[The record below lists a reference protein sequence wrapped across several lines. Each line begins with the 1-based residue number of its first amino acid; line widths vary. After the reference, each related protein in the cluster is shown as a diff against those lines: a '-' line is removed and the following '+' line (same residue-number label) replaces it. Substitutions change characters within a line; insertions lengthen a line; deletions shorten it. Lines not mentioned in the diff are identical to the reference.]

1 MAKRKRGCAAVK
13 GHARRRTTKAK
24 LGTVRKIKGKRYQV
38 RKVFGKKRWV
48 RVSATC
54 GVRRKGRKGGRRRS
68 VVMPKSKRVRLTKAE
83 RRILRGLKS
92 KAARSLYRKAG
103 LKFKFPK
110 RLRRKLMFKFPKRLR
125 RKLKSRRLTAP
136 RRVHI
141 RSWSWPSTS
150 SRRMGNRGSRG

>member
-54 GVRRKGRKGGRRRS
+54 GVRRKGRKGRRRS
-68 VVMPKSKRVRLTKAE
+68 VVAVKSKRLRLTKAE

-110 RLRRKLMFKFPKRLR
+110 RLRRKLK
-125 RKLKSRRLTAP
+125 
-136 RRVHI
+136 
-141 RSWSWPSTS
+141 
-150 SRRMGNRGSRG
+150 

>member
-1 MAKRKRGCAAVK
+1 MAKRRKHGCAAVK

-54 GVRRKGRKGGRRRS
+54 HAAPRRRKGGRRRS
-68 VVMPKSKRVRLTKAE
+68 VVAVKSKKLRLTKAE

-110 RLRRKLMFKFPKRLR
+110 RLRRKLK
-125 RKLKSRRLTAP
+125 
-136 RRVHI
+136 
-141 RSWSWPSTS
+141 
-150 SRRMGNRGSRG
+150 

>member
-54 GVRRKGRKGGRRRS
+54 GVGRKRHKGGRRVRRA
-68 VVMPKSKRVRLTKAE
+68 VAVKSKRLRLTKAE

-110 RLRRKLMFKFPKRLR
+110 RLRRKLK
-125 RKLKSRRLTAP
+125 
-136 RRVHI
+136 
-141 RSWSWPSTS
+141 
-150 SRRMGNRGSRG
+150 